1 MNDWWIVRVKLANGA
16 VVRFAATKD
25 EAEAEEVAS
34 LWRGTDSIDV
44 ETGENRGPVTVE
56 VKHQKVLQD
65 WSPSQLRR

>member
-1 MNDWWIVRVKLANGA
+1 MNDWWIVRARLANGA
-16 VVRFAATKD
+16 VVRFAAAKD
-25 EAEAEEVAS
+25 EAKAEEVAS

-44 ETGENRGPVTVE
+44 ETDENRGPVTVE

>member
-44 ETGENRGPVTVE
+44 ETDENRGPVTVE

-65 WSPSQLRR
+65 WSPSQSRR